1 MPKPPLIFWHPFG
14 RGGSGTAGPSLGV
27 VGCPGDGGDGLDQL
41 WQDRTGCAQLLC
53 VGRRAAGTAAPSR
66 NSSGKQMKCLKGY
79 CEYRLK
85 YDPLA
90 SANFSDKILQG
101 LLFLSK

>member
-1 MPKPPLIFWHPFG
+1 MAGAGAARSGGGGVPPGWG
-14 RGGSGTAGPSLGV
+14 CWAGSGSGRAGRAVLNF
-27 VGCPGDGGDGLDQL
+27 
-41 WQDRTGCAQLLC
+41 
-53 VGRRAAGTAAPSR
+53 AAGRAAPSR